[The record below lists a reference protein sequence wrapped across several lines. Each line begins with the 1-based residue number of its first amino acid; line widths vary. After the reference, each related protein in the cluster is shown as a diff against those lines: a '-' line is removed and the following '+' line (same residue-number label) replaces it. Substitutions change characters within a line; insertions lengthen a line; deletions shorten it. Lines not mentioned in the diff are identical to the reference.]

1 VQIAFNKDRVDVS
14 CVFGPDPD
22 LLVDIGLFPLIVPE
36 PFVAIVA
43 GELGPASDGVPL
55 DAVAGLDKGGSGK
68 V

>member
-1 VQIAFNKDRVDVS
+1 MQIAFNEHRVDVS
-14 CVFGPDPD
+14 CVFGQI
-22 LLVDIGLFPLIVPE
+22 VNIGLFPLVVPE

>member
-1 VQIAFNKDRVDVS
+1 MQIAFNEDRVDVS
-14 CVFGPDPD
+14 WVFGQI
-22 LLVDIGLFPLIVPE
+22 VDIGLFPLVVPE

-55 DAVAGLDKGGSGK
+55 DAVVGLDKGGSGK